1 MDPVVAARRGNRTF
15 AVLFASV
22 AFLLS
27 VLTFGAQPARAA
39 SSIDSVAAAL
49 KDKPVYVDPDAPVQ
63 LSSSQ
68 IDSLVSQINGMRSGV
83 PVFLA
88 VLPDN
93 PTFHQ
98 NTIFQQLDNKI
109 GKDGVI
115 GVSLGTRFK
124 AQDFSGDLRRGQADN
139 LAAAAATG
147 SGGDLE
153 TVLSTFISST
163 DSAILA
169 DGRVKPKSTSNSGG
183 GAVGVLIGV
192 AVLAAAG
199 GGAFLVVNNRKKKRA
214 QARRDAE
221 LAGLK
226 KAVDED
232 ITAYGEVLDELDFSP
247 TDPRATDDMRRDYS
261 KALDQYEA
269 AKQAAAAAKRPED
282 MKNVTEALEDGRFAL
297 ATLDA
302 RRKGTP
308 LPERRP
314 PCFFDPRHGPS
325 VGDVTWAP
333 PGGAARAVPACA
345 MDMTRVSDGLQ
356 PQVRHVDT
364 AYGPQPYY
372 NAGPAYGPWAGGY
385 FGGDVL
391 GAVMV
396 GTLMGSM
403 LGGFGGWG
411 GGTYIENNYYGDGGG
426 PDGGWGD
433 GGGGGDAGGDGGG
446 WGDFGGSADWGGG
459 DSGGGDWGG
468 GDSGGGDWGGGGG
481 DWGGGGGDW

>member
-1 MDPVVAARRGNRTF
+1 MDPVVAARRGSRVF
-15 AVLFASV
+15 SALLASV

-27 VLTFGAQPARAA
+27 ALLFGAQPAQAA

-63 LSSSQ
+63 LSPSQ
-68 IDSLVSQINGMRSGV
+68 IDSLVSQIKGMRSGV

-88 VLPDN
+88 VLPDT

-109 GKDGVI
+109 GKNGVI
-115 GVSLGTRFK
+115 GISLGTRFK
-124 AQDFSGDLRRGQADN
+124 AQDFSGDLRTGQANN
-139 LAAAAATG
+139 LAVAAVSG
-147 SGGDLE
+147 SGGDLD
-153 TVLSTFISST
+153 TVLSTFISSA
-163 DSAILA
+163 DSALLA
-169 DGRVKPKSTSNSGG
+169 DGRVKPKSTSNSHGV
-183 GAVGVLIGV
+183 AAGVLIGV
-192 AVLAAAG
+192 LVLAVVG
-199 GGAFLVVNNRKKKRA
+199 GVAFLAVNNRRRFKRA
-214 QARRDAE
+214 QAKRDAE

-247 TDPRATDDMRRDYS
+247 TDPRATDEMREDYS

-269 AKQAAAAAKRPED
+269 AKRAVAAAKRPQD

-345 MDMTRVSDGLQ
+345 MDMTRVSDGVQ
-356 PQVRHVDT
+356 PPVRQVDT

-403 LGGFGGWG
+403 LGGFGGG
-411 GGTYIENNYYGDGGG
+411 HDTYVENNYYGDGGG

-433 GGGGGDAGGDGGG
+433 GGGGGDGGG
-446 WGDFGGSADWGGG
+446 WGDFGGTTDWGG
-459 DSGGGDWGG
+459 GGGDWGG
-468 GDSGGGDWGGGGG
+468 GDSGGGGDWGGDSGGGG
-481 DWGGGGGDW
+481 DWGGGGGGDW